1 MLASSVIGPAKD
13 LYPIFRANGN
23 HLSVEVLQREEVSA
37 HEITTTC
44 PKLGATAVID
54 ADQPMNREM
63 ARFVTSVTGS
73 GKDPCHLL

>member
-1 MLASSVIGPAKD
+1 MLANSVIGPAKD
-13 LYPIFRANGN
+13 RCQISRVNGN
-23 HLSVEVLQREEVSA
+23 HLSVEVFQREEVSA

-54 ADQPMNREM
+54 ADQPMNRET

-73 GKDPCHLL
+73 VKGRSHLL